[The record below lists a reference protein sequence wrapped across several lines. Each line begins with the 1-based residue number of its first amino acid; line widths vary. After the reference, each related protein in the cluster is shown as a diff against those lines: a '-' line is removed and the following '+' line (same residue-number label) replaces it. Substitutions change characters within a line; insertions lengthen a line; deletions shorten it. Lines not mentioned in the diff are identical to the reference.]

1 MKNILTSKIK
11 NIEFKSPVI
20 AASGTFGYGDEAKK
34 FVNLNEIGC
43 IITKSI
49 TLDRRLGSPPSRIHG
64 SDAGMLNSIGLANI
78 GVQDFCDKKISTLNS
93 IGTNF
98 IVSVAG
104 STFEEYIEV
113 INRIEKT
120 NGSHVGYEVNVS
132 CPNVKEGG
140 MEFGV
145 DEEATFKLTKSLRS
159 VTDKI
164 LIIKLSP
171 NVTNI
176 EDIALSAESAGAD
189 AISAVNTFVGLGID
203 YKTGKMLLSTKF
215 GGVSGPPIKPM
226 ALAKVHKIYNK
237 VKIPVIGMGGISSF
251 KDVIEFIRIGS
262 SMVQVGTL
270 NYRSPSIISTFNAD
284 LKRFLSDNN
293 ISHINQLI
301 GRFGDA

>member
-1 MKNILTSKIK
+1 MKNSLITKIK
-11 NIEFKSPVI
+11 NIEFSSPII
-20 AASGTFGYGDEAKK
+20 AASGTFGYGDEAEK
-34 FVNLNEIGC
+34 FVDLNEIGC

-49 TLDRRLGSPPSRIHG
+49 TMQKREGNPSSRIHG
-64 SDAGMLNSIGLANI
+64 SDSGMINSIGLANI
-78 GVQDFCDKKISTLNS
+78 GVQDFCDKKLSSLNS
-93 IGTNF
+93 INTNF

-113 INRIEKT
+113 VKKIESA
-120 NGSHVGYEVNVS
+120 NGNNVGYEINIS

-145 DEEATFKLTKSLRS
+145 DREATFKLTKSLRS

-171 NVTNI
+171 NVSNI

-189 AISAVNTFVGLGID
+189 AISAINTFIGLGID
-203 YKTGKMLLSTKF
+203 YKSGKMLLSTKF

-237 VKIPVIGMGGISSF
+237 VQIPIIGMGGVSSY
-251 KDVIEFIRIGS
+251 KDVLEFIRIGS

-270 NYRSPSIISTFNAD
+270 NYRSPSIISTFNSD
-284 LKRFLSDNN
+284 LKKFLIDNG
-293 ISHINQLI
+293 IGHIGELI
-301 GRFGDA
+301 GSYIDV